1 MTANGNKVSFWNDE
15 GILKLDCSDGIQLSE
30 YAKNN
35 NSTEL
40 YSIKSMNYM
49 INEAYLNL
57 IILFKAS
64 FSPKNKRR

>member
-1 MTANGNKVSFWNDE
+1 MTANGNQVSFRNDD

-35 NSTEL
+35 NTEL
-40 YSIKSMNYM
+40 FSIKSMSYM

-64 FSPKNKRR
+64 FSPKNKGR